1 MFLSDG
7 YIANGSEP
15 WKFPDVTKLKKIKTQ
30 YIDSEENFLPYKH
43 DEDTLARKWAIPGV
57 KGLEHRIGGLEKAN
71 NTGNVNYDP
80 DNHHQMVLQ
89 RQKKVDIIENF
100 IPDAEV
106 YGEDSGDILVVG
118 WGGTYG
124 SIRSAVVKAIDKGLS
139 VSHLHLKYINPFPK
153 NLGDVLLKFDKILIP
168 ELNLGQLL
176 SIIRAKFL
184 VDAKGFN
191 KVQGKPF
198 SSNEIL
204 MKIENYLKD

>member
-1 MFLSDG
+1 
-7 YIANGSEP
+7 
-15 WKFPDVTKLKKIKTQ
+15 
-30 YIDSEENFLPYKH
+30 
-43 DEDTLARKWAIPGV
+43 
-57 KGLEHRIGGLEKAN
+57 
-71 NTGNVNYDP
+71 
-80 DNHHQMVLQ
+80 MVLQ